1 MNKPM
6 RIFLVTA
13 ALVAVL
19 AACTPT
25 TPVPAEEQ
33 TDLAATQAAMEKTQV
48 AVANLQSEL
57 QQTQAALEQQAGAA
71 DSVAEQEAPA
81 EAVEAEGGS
90 EPESSLIDVVL
101 QQTTQYKG
109 DPDAPVKLI
118 MFSDFQ

>member
-1 MNKPM
+1 MKKPLL
-6 RIFLVTA
+6 IALVTA

-19 AACTPT
+19 AACSPT
-25 TPVPAEEQ
+25 APVPAEEQ
-33 TDLAATQAAMEKTQV
+33 TNLAATQAAIEKTQV

-57 QQTQAALEQQAGAA
+57 QQTQAALEQAG
-71 DSVAEQEAPA
+71 AEQEAPA
-81 EAVEAEGGS
+81 EAAESEGGS

-101 QQTTQYKG
+101 EQTRQFKG